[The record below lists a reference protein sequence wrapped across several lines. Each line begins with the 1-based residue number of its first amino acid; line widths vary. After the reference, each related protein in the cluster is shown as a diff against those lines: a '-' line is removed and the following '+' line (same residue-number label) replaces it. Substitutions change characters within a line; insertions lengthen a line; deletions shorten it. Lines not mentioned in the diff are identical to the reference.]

1 MSAQENAQAQEPRRG
16 PMGHGPGGR
25 MMPGE
30 KPKNLKG
37 TLAKLIAFMGRFKA
51 AIVVVLVFAVG
62 STIFNIVGPKVLST
76 ATTELFNGIV
86 AKIDGSGGIDFD
98 AIARILVFTLGLYL
112 LSAAICCST
121 LDTCVSWVMG
131 CVKFFTYWMNAWM
144 SPTVMTPCTARKLP
158 AMATAT

>member
-51 AIVVVLVFAVG
+51 AIVVVLV
-62 STIFNIVGPKVLST
+62 VLGG
-76 ATTELFNGIV
+76 GIYYV
-86 AKIDGSGGIDFD
+86 YDSFGSGDSSGSSSASEVVKGYLEALSNGNADMALSFSNDQPASKEFLSSDVLKKQRSISP
-98 AIARILVFTLGLYL
+98 FT
-112 LSAAICCST
+112 
-121 LDTCVSWVMG
+121 
-131 CVKFFTYWMNAWM
+131 
-144 SPTVMTPCTARKLP
+144 
-158 AMATAT
+158 

>member
-51 AIVVVLVFAVG
+51 VV
-62 STIFNIVGPKVLST
+62 
-76 ATTELFNGIV
+76 
-86 AKIDGSGGIDFD
+86 
-98 AIARILVFTLGLYL
+98 
-112 LSAAICCST
+112 
-121 LDTCVSWVMG
+121 
-131 CVKFFTYWMNAWM
+131 
-144 SPTVMTPCTARKLP
+144 
-158 AMATAT
+158 